1 MDFEVRYAVLSDLP
15 QVNVLR
21 KQINDLHANGRPD
34 IFRDDFCDAMQKRLY
49 DHFAAEDSDV
59 IVAVQ
64 GETVCGFAMV
74 EYIRR
79 PESPYCHPR
88 SFYRVAEFGV
98 DAAFRR
104 QGIATALIAFCREE
118 ARKKGFLRMEL
129 DMWEFNEG
137 ALKFYESVG
146 FRTYRRYMEQDIE

>member
-1 MDFEVRYAVLSDLP
+1 MDFEVRYAALSDLP
-15 QVNVLR
+15 HVNILR
-21 KQINDLHANGRPD
+21 KQVNDLHAHGRPD
-34 IFRDDFCDAMQKRLY
+34 IFRNDFCDAMQKRLY
-49 DHFAAEDSDV
+49 DQFAAEDSDV

-74 EYIRR
+74 EYIQR
-79 PESPYCHPR
+79 PESPYSHPR
-88 SFYRVAEFGV
+88 SFYQVAEFGV

-104 QGIATALIAFCREE
+104 QGVATALIAFCREE
-118 ARKKGFLRMEL
+118 ARKKGFRRMEL

-146 FRTYRRYMEQDIE
+146 FSTYRRYMEQDIE

>member
-1 MDFEVRYAVLSDLP
+1 MDFEVRYAALSDLP

-21 KQINDLHANGRPD
+21 KQVNDLHAHGRPD
-34 IFRDDFCDAMQKRLY
+34 IFRNDFCDAMQKRLY
-49 DHFAAEDSDV
+49 DQFAAEDSDV

-74 EYIRR
+74 EYIHR

-88 SFYRVAEFGV
+88 SFYRVEEFGV

-104 QGIATALIAFCREE
+104 QGVATALIAFCREE
-118 ARKKGFLRMEL
+118 ARKKGFHRMEL

-146 FRTYRRYMEQDIE
+146 FSTYRRYMEQDIE

>member
-1 MDFEVRYAVLSDLP
+1 MDFEIRYAALSDLP
-15 QVNVLR
+15 QVNILR
-21 KQINDLHANGRPD
+21 KQVNDLHAHGRPD
-34 IFRDDFCDAMQKRLY
+34 IFRNDFCDAMQKRLY
-49 DHFAAEDSDV
+49 DQFAAEDSDV

-74 EYIRR
+74 EYIQR

-88 SFYRVAEFGV
+88 RFYRVEEFGV

-104 QGIATALIAFCREE
+104 QGIATALIVFCREE
-118 ARKKGFLRMEL
+118 ARKKGFRRMEL

-146 FRTYRRYMEQDIE
+146 FSTYRRYMEQDIE

>member
-1 MDFEVRYAVLSDLP
+1 MDFEIRYAALSDLP
-15 QVNVLR
+15 QVNILR
-21 KQINDLHANGRPD
+21 KQVNDLHAHGRPD
-34 IFRDDFCDAMQKRLY
+34 IFRKDFCDAMQKRLY
-49 DHFAAEDSDV
+49 DHFEAEDSDV

-74 EYIRR
+74 EYICR

-88 SFYRVAEFGV
+88 RFYQVAEFGV

-104 QGIATALIAFCREE
+104 QGIATALIVFCREE
-118 ARKKGFLRMEL
+118 ARKKGFRRMEL

-146 FRTYRRYMEQDIE
+146 FHTYRRYMEQDTE

>member
-21 KQINDLHANGRPD
+21 KQVNDLHANG
-34 IFRDDFCDAMQKRLY
+34 
-49 DHFAAEDSDV
+49 
-59 IVAVQ
+59 
-64 GETVCGFAMV
+64 
-74 EYIRR
+74 R